1 MPGAAARAILLDAA
15 HAGCVIHL
23 SFEGLDPADRDELLG
38 YPTSFSLAPEQVK
51 KLIDAGRTLLARS
64 ADFQRLLRV
73 LKREPALG
81 LPRRGERSLLL
92 V

>member
-1 MPGAAARAILLDAA
+1 
-15 HAGCVIHL
+15 
-23 SFEGLDPADRDELLG
+23 
-38 YPTSFSLAPEQVK
+38 VK